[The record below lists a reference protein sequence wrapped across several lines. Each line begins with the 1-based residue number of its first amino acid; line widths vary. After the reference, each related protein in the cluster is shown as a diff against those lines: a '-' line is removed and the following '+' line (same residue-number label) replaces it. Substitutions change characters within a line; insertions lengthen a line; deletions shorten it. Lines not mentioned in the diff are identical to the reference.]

1 MDTDGVLN
9 TGQFFYSS
17 EGKIFKVF
25 GPDDND
31 ALGLLKEHINILFI
45 SGDKRGFSINKK
57 RIVDDMG
64 HKLELVSPEE
74 RVEWIKKRYE
84 PKEVIFMGDGI
95 FDHYVMKGVGY
106 SIAPA
111 NADGMAK
118 SHANYVT
125 VRSGGDRAVAE
136 ACLHIMQ
143 KFFTPYEPDQLPT
156 NQPYLRECKV

>member
-1 MDTDGVLN
+1 MKIFILDTDGVLN
-9 TGQFFYSS
+9 TGQFFYNS

-95 FDHYVMKGVGY
+95 FDHYVMQIVGY
-106 SIAPA
+106 SIAPNNA
-111 NADGMAK
+111 NKIAKQNADF
-118 SHANYVT
+118 VT
-125 VRSGGDRAVAE
+125 TCPGGNRAVSE
-136 ACLHIMQ
+136 ACLHIME
-143 KFFTPYEPDQLPT
+143 KFFEPF
-156 NQPYLRECKV
+156 K

>member
-1 MDTDGVLN
+1 MKIFILDTDGVLN
-9 TGQFFYSS
+9 TGEFFYSS

-84 PKEVIFMGDGI
+84 
-95 FDHYVMKGVGY
+95 
-106 SIAPA
+106 
-111 NADGMAK
+111 
-118 SHANYVT
+118 
-125 VRSGGDRAVAE
+125 
-136 ACLHIMQ
+136 
-143 KFFTPYEPDQLPT
+143 
-156 NQPYLRECKV
+156 